1 VLRLAADENL
11 NNDILRA
18 LLRRRRDIDIVRV
31 QDVGLSGAPDEAVLE
46 WAAGEHRIVVTHD
59 VTTMTR
65 HAAER
70 CQTGRS
76 MPGLVQVPR
85 SVPVARAADDLL
97 LLAEA
102 SQDGEWEGQ
111 VLFLP
116 L

>member
-1 VLRLAADENL
+1 
-11 NNDILRA
+11 
-18 LLRRRRDIDIVRV
+18 
-31 QDVGLSGAPDEAVLE
+31 
-46 WAAGEHRIVVTHD
+46 
-59 VTTMTR
+59 MTR

>member
-1 VLRLAADENL
+1 MRFLADENL

-18 LLRRRRDIDIVRV
+18 LLRRRHDLDIVRV

-46 WAAGEHRIVVTHD
+46 WAADERRLVVTHD

-65 HAAER
+65 YSTER
-70 CQTGRS
+70 LRAGRA
-76 MPGLVQVPR
+76 MPGLVQVRR

-97 LLAEA
+97 LLADA
-102 SQDGEWEGQ
+102 SRDGEWEGQ
-111 VLFLP
+111 ILFLP